1 MPPALHPAPGFPP
14 GFVADRLDE
23 ALALRGHVPVYALA
37 GLPGTGKSTLARQMV
52 DLAAERG
59 VHAIALSIDD
69 FYLGLRARQALAR
82 RVHPLLARR
91 GPPGTHELP
100 RILATLE
107 ALRRGETVALPRFD
121 KLADTRLPPS
131 RWRRPARPPQLL
143 VFEGWFLKTPPET
156 AAALR
161 TPINRLER
169 EQDADGTWRRHN
181 NAALAGYG
189 TLWRRL
195 DWLTWLSP
203 PAYETTVD
211 WRWQQ
216 ERRMSAQRPDRAAM
230 SRAGVEEFL
239 QRFERVGR
247 QAMRTLPTLA
257 ERTIALD
264 ARRRP
269 IS

>member
-1 MPPALHPAPGFPP
+1 MPPAPHPAPGFPP
-14 GFVADRLDE
+14 AFVADRLDE
-23 ALALRGHVPVYALA
+23 ALALRGRVPVYALA

-52 DLAAERG
+52 DLAGERG
-59 VHAIALSIDD
+59 IAAVALSIDD
-69 FYLGLRARQALAR
+69 FYLGRRARQALAR
-82 RVHPLLARR
+82 RVHALLAQR
-91 GPPGTHELP
+91 GPPGTHELA
-100 RILATLE
+100 RLLDTLD

-131 RWRRPARPPQLL
+131 RWRRPVRPPQLV

-169 EQDADGTWRRHN
+169 EQDADGTWRRHI
-181 NAALAGYG
+181 NAALADYG
-189 TLWRRL
+189 AAWRRL

-203 PAYETTVD
+203 PAYETIID

-230 SRAGVEEFL
+230 GRAEVEQFL
-239 QRFERVGR
+239 QRFERVAR
-247 QAMRTLPTLA
+247 QAMRTLPALA

-264 ARRRP
+264 LQRRP